1 MKPPILFYADLGHP
15 GIMRRDVDGLDGT
28 TQGSAYRPTLD
39 HTRAPFADA
48 LQVLADSGIDRA
60 AVPGHLADPTRGIA
74 AFFGPSLT
82 ALDFPPLTDGLDTDP
97 HGGPTPLD
105 QARTLAA
112 DAWGAHTTWFLTGGA
127 TQGNLAACLALATFN
142 PHPDLDT
149 PGAEVPV
156 RHGTTSIVV
165 QRTMHSSVM
174 DGLVLAGIT
183 PHVVMPHVDA
193 DLGMAHGLT
202 PESLDQ
208 ALASNPG
215 AVAAYVVSPS
225 YFGAVSDIAG
235 LAEVAHRHHVPLIV
249 DEAWGAHFGFHP
261 DLPTNAL
268 RLGADLVISSTHK
281 LGGSLGQSAMLHL
294 GNGAW
299 AAALGISIER
309 ALRMITSTSES
320 SLLIASLDLAR
331 RDLVTGAER
340 ISASIE
346 MVNQVRAALRE
357 DTRYLL
363 PNDDLTTD
371 SAVVAVD
378 PLRLVVDTRGTG
390 LTGHEVRHRLFH
402 DHAIQ
407 IEMSTDAVIVA
418 VIGAGSTV
426 NATALLAGLRAM
438 PHGSRRE
445 LVVHALPSPGPR
457 AVDLRTA
464 SFADSQII
472 LATAAVGRVSADS
485 LAAYPPGVP
494 NLLPGEV
501 ITAETLAFLQS
512 AADAPHG
519 FVRGA
524 QDPTVR
530 TLRVLSEGTY
540 SVS

>member
-1 MKPPILFYADLGHP
+1 M
-15 GIMRRDVDGLDGT
+15 
-28 TQGSAYRPTLD
+28 
-39 HTRAPFADA
+39 
-48 LQVLADSGIDRA
+48 LADSTLDRA

-74 AFFGPSLT
+74 HFFGPALT

-97 HGGPTPLD
+97 RGGITPLA
-105 QARTLAA
+105 QARALAA
-112 DAWGAHTTWFLTGGA
+112 DAWGARTTWFLTGGA
-127 TQGNLAACLALATFN
+127 TQGNLATCVALATFSPN
-142 PHPDLDT
+142 PDPPTSAPPSASDAHANT
-149 PGAEVPV
+149 ESRTQSIVV
-156 RHGTTSIVV
+156 QRTKSIVV

-174 DGLVLAGIT
+174 DGLALAGLT
-183 PHVVMPHVDA
+183 PHVVMPHMDA

-202 PESLDQ
+202 PASLDQ
-208 ALASNPG
+208 ALSENPD
-215 AVAAYVVSPS
+215 AIAAYVVSPS

-235 LAEVAHRHHVPLIV
+235 LADIAHRHHVPLIV

-261 DLPTNAL
+261 NLPINAL

-294 GNGAW
+294 GNSPW
-299 AAALGISIER
+299 ADTLSMSIER
-309 ALRMITSTSES
+309 ALRMTTSTSES

-331 RDLVTGAER
+331 RDLVIETDR

-346 MVNQVRAALRE
+346 AVERIRTALRG
-357 DTRYLL
+357 DSRYVL
-363 PNDDLTTD
+363 PTDSLTAD
-371 SAVVAVD
+371 SAVFAVD

-426 NATALLAGLRAM
+426 NSSALLDGLRAM
-438 PHGSRRE
+438 PHGSRSAC
-445 LVVHALPSPGPR
+445 VVHALPSPGPR
-457 AVDLRTA
+457 EVDLRTA
-464 SFADSQII
+464 TFADSEVIP
-472 LATAAVGRVSADS
+472 AAAAVGRVSADS

-501 ITAETLAFLQS
+501 ITTENLIFLQS
-512 AADAPHG
+512 AAAAPHG
-519 FVRGA
+519 YVRGA

-530 TLRVLSEGTY
+530 TLRVLREPDC
-540 SVS
+540 